1 MRITQKT
8 LYDYGELLPEI
19 CQASKDEN
27 HEFLLLLIAAKT
39 DIEQAYAGQCNNYSV
54 LVTCYDERKARAPY
68 PMPTCPTQNTVVL
81 NTAQRVSET
90 VKKSDIGNW
99 IAS

>member
-27 HEFLLLLIAAKT
+27 LEFLLLLIAAKT
-39 DIEQAYAGQCNNYSV
+39 DIEQAYASQCNNYSV
-54 LVTCYDERKARAPY
+54 LVTCYDEGQPDEYAIVPHDY
-68 PMPTCPTQNTVVL
+68 TL
-81 NTAQRVSET
+81 Y
-90 VKKSDIGNW
+90 DIWLWSIVGA
-99 IAS
+99 IAAAFIGRMLS

>member
-27 HEFLLLLIAAKT
+27 LEFLLLLIAAKT
-39 DIEQAYAGQCNNYSV
+39 DIEQAYASQCNNYSV
-54 LVTCYDERKARAPY
+54 LVTCFEDAPDDY
-68 PMPTCPTQNTVVL
+68 KIVPHDFQL
-81 NTAQRVSET
+81 
-90 VKKSDIGNW
+90 
-99 IAS
+99 

>member
-27 HEFLLLLIAAKT
+27 LEFLLLLIAAKT
-39 DIEQAYAGQCNNYSV
+39 DIERAYASQCNSYSV
-54 LVTCYDERKARAPY
+54 LVTCFEDEPDDYKIVPHDY
-68 PMPTCPTQNTVVL
+68 QL
-81 NTAQRVSET
+81 
-90 VKKSDIGNW
+90 
-99 IAS
+99 

>member
-27 HEFLLLLIAAKT
+27 LEFLLLLIAAKT
-39 DIEQAYAGQCNNYSV
+39 DIERASASQCNNYSV
-54 LVTCYDERKARAPY
+54 LVICFEDEPDDYKIVPHDY
-68 PMPTCPTQNTVVL
+68 QL
-81 NTAQRVSET
+81 
-90 VKKSDIGNW
+90 
-99 IAS
+99 

>member
-27 HEFLLLLIAAKT
+27 AS
-39 DIEQAYAGQCNNYSV
+39 QCNNYSV
-54 LVTCYDERKARAPY
+54 LVICFEDEPDDYKIVPHDY
-68 PMPTCPTQNTVVL
+68 QL
-81 NTAQRVSET
+81 
-90 VKKSDIGNW
+90 
-99 IAS
+99 

>member
-27 HEFLLLLIAAKT
+27 LEFLLLLIAAKT
-39 DIEQAYAGQCNNYSV
+39 DIERAYASQCNN
-54 LVTCYDERKARAPY
+54 
-68 PMPTCPTQNTVVL
+68 
-81 NTAQRVSET
+81 
-90 VKKSDIGNW
+90 
-99 IAS
+99 

>member
-27 HEFLLLLIAAKT
+27 LEFLLLLIAAKT
-39 DIEQAYAGQCNNYSV
+39 DIE
-54 LVTCYDERKARAPY
+54 
-68 PMPTCPTQNTVVL
+68 
-81 NTAQRVSET
+81 
-90 VKKSDIGNW
+90 
-99 IAS
+99 

>member
-27 HEFLLLLIAAKT
+27 LEFLLLLIAAKPISNEHT
-39 DIEQAYAGQCNNYSV
+39 PVSATTIPCWSPATMKASRTNTRLSRMTTRCNAYPQ
-54 LVTCYDERKARAPY
+54 
-68 PMPTCPTQNTVVL
+68 
-81 NTAQRVSET
+81 TA
-90 VKKSDIGNW
+90 SDYIQKF
-99 IAS
+99 

>member
-27 HEFLLLLIAAKT
+27 LEFLLLLIAAKT
-39 DIEQAYAGQCNNYSV
+39 DIEQAYASQCNNYSV
-54 LVTCYDERKARAPY
+54 LVTCYDEGEPDEYAIVPHDF
-68 PMPTCPTQNTVVL
+68 TL
-81 NTAQRVSET
+81 
-90 VKKSDIGNW
+90 
-99 IAS
+99 

>member
-27 HEFLLLLIAAKT
+27 LEFLLLLIAAKT
-39 DIEQAYAGQCNNYSV
+39 DIEQAYTSQCNNYSV
-54 LVTCYDERKARAPY
+54 LVTCFEGEPDDYKIVPHDY
-68 PMPTCPTQNTVVL
+68 QL
-81 NTAQRVSET
+81 
-90 VKKSDIGNW
+90 
-99 IAS
+99 